1 MSKFKRL
8 FEEKVDER
16 QRMDLLC
23 IEHYGFWLM
32 FWLLTAE
39 MIIQGIILDGGDK
52 ILGEGIVF
60 MIVAVFV
67 SIGWAWKGVWNYQ
80 SRKVPGVKSYL
91 AYSFLA
97 AIIVVILRIL
107 GDVRDSSENIEMI
120 LNNAVITAIYTFS
133 ITFIFFLIG
142 GGIAK
147 MREKKLALKETED
160 VENDEDEE
168 DETMD
173 R

>member
-1 MSKFKRL
+1 MSKFKKL

-32 FWLLTAE
+32 FWLLTVE
-39 MIIQGIILDGGDK
+39 MVIQGIILDGGDK

-67 SIGWAWKGVWNYQ
+67 TIGWAWKGVWSYQ

-91 AYSFLA
+91 AYSLLA
-97 AIIVVILRIL
+97 SIIVGILRIL

-120 LNNAVITAIYTFS
+120 LNNAVITAIYTFG

-142 GGIAK
+142 GGFTKI
-147 MREKKLALKETED
+147 REKKLETEA
-160 VENDEDEE
+160 EE
-168 DETMD
+168 DNED
-173 R
+173 GEDK